1 MLLGILTY
9 PAERKQGAFKT
20 GRKARTIKHGDVVIS
35 QMYYGRLSL
44 SFQ

>member
-35 QMYYGRLSL
+35 QIYYGKFKL